1 MKNLNAITGVHN
13 VINDYLSAKDFS
25 RPFVICATNHDR
37 EESIDYIIDTLCG
50 SRTGRYQMVKPID
63 QLRSE
68 LTRVKDNGYLVKK
81 FYFKSEADES
91 MSRIA
96 EILGDD
102 LGSDVPVFIIFSNC
116 PPDTEIAGC
125 EKTGLVFRY

>member
-13 VINDYLSAKDFS
+13 EIRDYLSAKDFS
-25 RPFVICATNHDR
+25 HPFVINATNHDR

-68 LTRVKDNGYLVKK
+68 LTRVKDNAYLVKK
-81 FYFKSEADES
+81 FYFKSD
-91 MSRIA
+91 A
-96 EILGDD
+96 E
-102 LGSDVPVFIIFSNC
+102 
-116 PPDTEIAGC
+116 
-125 EKTGLVFRY
+125 